1 MIAEDA
7 SRDAI
12 LAEIGADAD
21 MAAKLDSYVRILE
34 EWQQNLSLIGPGT
47 LPHIWQRHIMD
58 SAQLMPFI
66 KPETGAIM
74 DVGSGAGF
82 PGLVLA
88 ILYGERLQRPI
99 QLVESDG
106 RKCRFLKA
114 VANETG
120 ANVRVTH
127 KRIEDLIANWPAT
140 ITARAVAPL
149 DKLLNWTSKQH
160 HPGLTCVFM
169 KGKKATEEL
178 TKLENYQKIHPT
190 VRIDTHA
197 SITHP
202 DGVILRLSGFQKTS
216 NSSDKQLK
224 SQTKPQT
231 KPQAKPQAK
240 PRLKSR
246 SQPNHWK
253 NKTAS
258 NKGYK

>member
-7 SRDAI
+7 GRDAI

-21 MAAKLDSYVRILE
+21 IAAKLDSYVRILE

-47 LPHIWQRHIMD
+47 MPHIWQRHIMD
-58 SAQLMPFI
+58 SAQLMAFI

-149 DKLLNWTSKQH
+149 NKLLNWTSKQH
-160 HPGLTCVFM
+160 HPALTCVFM
-169 KGKKATEEL
+169 KGKKVTEEL
-178 TKLENYQKIHPT
+178 TKLENYQKIQPSM
-190 VRIDTHA
+190 RIDTYA

-202 DGVILRLSGFQKTS
+202 DGVVVRLSGFQKTGH
-216 NSSDKQLK
+216 SSDKPLK
-224 SQTKPQT
+224 SQSKPQ
-231 KPQAKPQAK
+231 PR
-240 PRLKSR
+240 PRLKGR
-246 SQPNHWK
+246 SQLHHWK
-253 NKTAS
+253 KKTAS
-258 NKGYK
+258 NKGDT

>member
-178 TKLENYQKIHPT
+178 TKLENYQKIYPT

-231 KPQAKPQAK
+231 KPQAKP
-240 PRLKSR
+240 RLKGR

>member
-231 KPQAKPQAK
+231 KPQAKP
-240 PRLKSR
+240 RLKGR

>member
-224 SQTKPQT
+224 SQTKPQ
-231 KPQAKPQAK
+231 AK
-240 PRLKSR
+240 PRLKGR

>member
-74 DVGSGAGF
+74 DIGSGAGF

-178 TKLENYQKIHPT
+178 TKLENYQKMHPT

-231 KPQAKPQAK
+231 KP
-240 PRLKSR
+240 RLKGR

>member
-231 KPQAKPQAK
+231 KPQVK

>member
-224 SQTKPQT
+224 SQTKPQ
-231 KPQAKPQAK
+231 AKPQTK
-240 PRLKSR
+240 PRLKGR

>member
-34 EWQQNLSLIGPGT
+34 EWQQNLSLIVPGT

-88 ILYGERLQRPI
+88 ILYGERLQRQI

-231 KPQAKPQAK
+231 KP
-240 PRLKSR
+240 RLKGR

>member
-34 EWQQNLSLIGPGT
+34 EWQENLSLIGPGT

-74 DVGSGAGF
+74 DIGSGAGF

-178 TKLENYQKIHPT
+178 TKLENYQKMHPT

-231 KPQAKPQAK
+231 RPQTK
-240 PRLKSR
+240 PRLKGR

>member
-74 DVGSGAGF
+74 DIGSGAGF

-160 HPGLTCVFM
+160 HPGLTCVFL

-178 TKLENYQKIHPT
+178 TKLENYQKMHPT

-224 SQTKPQT
+224 SQTKPQ
-231 KPQAKPQAK
+231 AK
-240 PRLKSR
+240 PRLKGR

-258 NKGYK
+258 NKGYR

>member
-178 TKLENYQKIHPT
+178 TKLENYQKHF
-190 VRIDTHA
+190 
-197 SITHP
+197 
-202 DGVILRLSGFQKTS
+202 L
-216 NSSDKQLK
+216 
-224 SQTKPQT
+224 
-231 KPQAKPQAK
+231 
-240 PRLKSR
+240 
-246 SQPNHWK
+246 
-253 NKTAS
+253 
-258 NKGYK
+258 

>member
-224 SQTKPQT
+224 SQTKPQ
-231 KPQAKPQAK
+231 AKPQVK
-240 PRLKSR
+240 PRLKGR

>member
-216 NSSDKQLK
+216 TSSDKQLK

-231 KPQAKPQAK
+231 KPQAKP
-240 PRLKSR
+240 RLKGR

>member
-88 ILYGERLQRPI
+88 FLYGQRLQRPI

-231 KPQAKPQAK
+231 KPQAKP
-240 PRLKSR
+240 RLKGR

>member
-47 LPHIWQRHIMD
+47 LPHTWQRHIMD

-216 NSSDKQLK
+216 TSSDKQLK
-224 SQTKPQT
+224 SQ
-231 KPQAKPQAK
+231 AKPQVK
-240 PRLKSR
+240 PRLKGR

>member
-1 MIAEDA
+1 
-7 SRDAI
+7 
-12 LAEIGADAD
+12 
-21 MAAKLDSYVRILE
+21 
-34 EWQQNLSLIGPGT
+34 
-47 LPHIWQRHIMD
+47 MD

-66 KPETGAIM
+66 KPETGAII

-224 SQTKPQT
+224 PQT
-231 KPQAKPQAK
+231 KPQAKPQTK
-240 PRLKSR
+240 PRLKGR